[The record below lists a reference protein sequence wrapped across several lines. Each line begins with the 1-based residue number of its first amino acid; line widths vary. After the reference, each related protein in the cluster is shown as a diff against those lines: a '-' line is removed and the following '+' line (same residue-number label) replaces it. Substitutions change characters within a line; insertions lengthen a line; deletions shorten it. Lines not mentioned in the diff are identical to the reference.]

1 MPENF
6 TNCTNGALFEDAF
19 RPYSA
24 KRLIINKNLKENILQ
39 IKTFFLDL

>member
-6 TNCTNGALFEDAF
+6 TNCTKGTLFEDTF

-24 KRLIINKNLKENILQ
+24 KRLIINKNLKEIFRK